1 MDTGNRPSLL
11 EKPVND
17 TSFREKERI
26 RFNAYRAKKK
36 GNQSE
41 VEEITQ
47 PEKERLRKQKY
58 MFKKIKCKC

>member
-47 PEKERLRKQKY
+47 PEKERLRK
-58 MFKKIKCKC
+58 